1 MQGQNTRAEED
12 MNTKNK
18 KAPLLLSVL
27 ALACA
32 PAWSMTALSDDAM
45 GEVSGSDG
53 LTVQLTGP
61 ITAQQIGWEDNNA
74 AGSTV
79 ASKQLQLRDI
89 NLTGLDATLKFDVGS
104 STAGSTG
111 IPALAMSMVLKPFLF
126 QAGSAC
132 VANAGTA
139 AACASSLGEM
149 ALRTTT
155 DTTLQFTN
163 DRGIFNSASTAGKL
177 GIGLSNAEFYMAHSL
192 NSQRDL
198 ILLKNLYLNGTL
210 TGSFS
215 IDATTGMRMFGSLN
229 LPRAGA
235 ISGFNLDVAV
245 NPAIASG
252 FTTAGASTLL
262 HYGMSGTLEN
272 FDLRMVGGGSNDVI
286 TGATAADSGI
296 KVSLTTQLKN
306 SDFEFEFGEGDASG
320 HSIRFKNFVSF
331 LDGNAV
337 SPSAGAVSLG
347 QLYLNVLPVGTAMAD
362 FRPGFGSLSPPGDN
376 LAVGIRNLEMMAYPR
391 NIYAYKYSD
400 GTETLANPSGSIM
413 LPLYDLDANLVLMAG
428 GHPAL
433 AATDRR
439 GIGFDLKAA
448 FTGSNAGGVGP
459 TFTGDKISG
468 FLLADT
474 ATGVGK
480 YIGLRNV
487 DGSLVWQQGQFFAL
501 DPATDGMTGLRISS
515 ASNAQI
521 NLSGQFA
528 LDDLP
533 DGTAARRI
541 KTTGHL
547 VGLAVQL
554 QSAGTTLNLMPSP
567 AGQGFLALTG
577 ALNLQPGSNSGL
589 VGGVGACSGGVAG
602 TGTCLAISE
611 PLDGSQIQLASIS
624 GKLNLTDTRID
635 IGKELTPSSGLGTTG
650 FGTDFARVYLR
661 MENTIQFDPGTAA
674 TDVLRIG
681 DINFLGGGTAASP
694 VPTASYRLG
703 EAVITGGELYSKIEL
718 RQR

>member
-1 MQGQNTRAEED
+1 

-18 KAPLLLSVL
+18 KAPLLFAVF

-32 PAWSMTALSDDAM
+32 PAWSMISLSDDAM
-45 GEVSGSDG
+45 GEVSGQDG
-53 LTVQLTGP
+53 LTLQLTNPGA
-61 ITAQQIGWEDNNA
+61 ITVQQLDWQDNNA

-89 NLTGLDATLKFDVGS
+89 SLAGLDATLNVDVGS
-104 STAGSTG
+104 SSGAPN
-111 IPALAMSMVLKPFLF
+111 IPALALNIVLKPFLF
-126 QAGSAC
+126 QAGSLC
-132 VANAGTA
+132 VANAGTT
-139 AACASSLGEM
+139 AACASSLGEI

-155 DTTLQFTN
+155 DTTLDFYNT
-163 DRGIFNSASTAGKL
+163 RGFFDGTTGASPGAGKL
-177 GIGLSNAEFYMAHSL
+177 GIGLANAELYMAQNL

-198 ILLKNLYLNGTL
+198 ILFRNLYLNGTL

-215 IDATTGMRMFGSLN
+215 IDAAMGLRMFGSLN

-272 FDLRMVGGGSNDVI
+272 VDLRMLGGGSNDVI
-286 TGATAADSGI
+286 TGATAADAGI
-296 KVSLTTQLKN
+296 RISLTTQLKN

-320 HSIRFKNFVSF
+320 HAIRFKNFVSF

-337 SPSAGAVSLG
+337 SPSVGAVSLG
-347 QLYLNVLPVGTAMAD
+347 QLYLNALPAGTAMAD
-362 FRPGFGSLSPPGDN
+362 FRTGFGSISQTVDS

-400 GTETLANPSGSIM
+400 GTETLANPSGSMM
-413 LPLYDLDANLVLMAG
+413 LPLYDLDANLVLMPG

-433 AATDRR
+433 TAAARR
-439 GIGFDLKAA
+439 GIGFNLKAA
-448 FTGSNAGGVGP
+448 FTGSNAGGVGAG
-459 TFTGDKISG
+459 FTGDKISG

-474 ATGVGK
+474 AAGVGK
-480 YIGLRNV
+480 YIGFRNV
-487 DGSLVWQQGQFFAL
+487 DGAIVWQQGQFFAL
-501 DPATDGMTGLRISS
+501 DPATDGLTGLRISS

-533 DGTAARRI
+533 DGTAARKI

-547 VGLAVQL
+547 FGLNVQL
-554 QSAGTTLNLMPSP
+554 QSAGTIINIMPSP
-567 AGQGFLALTG
+567 VGQSYIAITG
-577 ALNLQPGSNSGL
+577 SLNLQAGSNSGL
-589 VGGVGACSGGVAG
+589 AGGVGACAGSATG
-602 TGTCLAISE
+602 TGSCLAIIE

-635 IGKELTPSSGLGTTG
+635 IGKELTASSGLGSTG
-650 FGTDFARVYLR
+650 FGTSFARVYLR
-661 MENTIQFDPGTAA
+661 MENTIQFDPGTGAA
-674 TDVLRIG
+674 EVFRIK

-694 VPTASYRLG
+694 TPTTSYRFG